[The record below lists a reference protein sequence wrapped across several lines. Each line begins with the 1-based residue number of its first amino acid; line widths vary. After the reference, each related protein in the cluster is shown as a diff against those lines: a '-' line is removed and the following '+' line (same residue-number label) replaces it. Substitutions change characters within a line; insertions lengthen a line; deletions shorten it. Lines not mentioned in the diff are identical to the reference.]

1 MTVKARRSL
10 KASAAGIR
18 RANRAVLV
26 FATKIDLAAELE
38 ISRATVQNFFAAK
51 PIGRENFH
59 KICQALNLP
68 WQEIADLSE
77 DMALDCEPAVAD
89 LGNSFSTVSIASSIS
104 QECTCADARLA
115 RLVSSGSITKMSS
128 LNSSSEEL
136 ISTLR
141 QQIAINIDYQCSS
154 LRVLDMCG
162 PRLLK
167 QIYTEVK
174 LLERINSRQRI
185 SQAELLNMS
194 KKSADD
200 RPQLNA
206 TSQIPQPGLQLV
218 EQYSKLI
225 ILGRPGAGKT
235 SFLKYIAMEC
245 IAGKFLA
252 DRVPIF
258 ISLKNYGEFAP
269 SYSLFSYITEQFAT
283 FDAINPQLIADAIAR
298 GQVLLLL
305 DGLDEVRSE
314 DRPLVYQALRQFIA
328 QFHANRF
335 VITCRLAAQDYVFE
349 QFTEVEIANF
359 DSAQIIS
366 FAAKW
371 FSPQDAI
378 LQLRFIH
385 ALHENP
391 AILELATNPL
401 LLTLLCLVFEDSAAF
416 PKNRTLLYK
425 EVLKILF
432 RTWDVSRDIERDSSI
447 PTLSLVDKEDL
458 LSRIAL
464 LSFER
469 REYFFLQKELEQWI
483 AQWMAERQRQFPSA
497 HLEFSAEAIC
507 KSMESHHGLLI
518 ERAKGI
524 YSFPY
529 FIFHE
534 YFAAHG
540 IVAQARSSSL
550 ETVLHRLLDQ
560 IIDPDWH
567 EVFLLIVELLDE
579 RDSLPQLLVQIMERL
594 AQTANVP
601 GFSDWLA
608 QKVAVISP
616 SSRRDELMI
625 RALYVDLEL
634 SQMLS
639 LPSKLQSPAA
649 DRNQDSCFTACLEDV
664 SLKLDWML
672 FDLLQLARTLHQS
685 TCENAMKALAMIIQA
700 EFLVRKLTTTI
711 GEAVK
716 FTPSLAMDLQHL
728 QQQLP
733 SLRGCS
739 EVNSDKIYPP
749 KPSFQDWWMVNGETW
764 AQQLDVTIKHHRGLG
779 NSWQL
784 NSDQQTLL
792 KKYYQVN
799 QLLINCLGTFTVS
812 RGQRPLEARTGPRS
826 LCDRVDD

>member
-59 KICQALNLP
+59 KICQALSLP

-77 DMALDCEPAVAD
+77 DSTFDFEPAPYNP
-89 LGNSFSTVSIASSIS
+89 GNAFSDVLVVTSES
-104 QECTCADARLA
+104 QECTCPDARLA
-115 RLVSSGSITKMSS
+115 RLTRSEGIVKTS
-128 LNSSSEEL
+128 LNSSRVEL

-141 QQIAINIDYQCSS
+141 QQIAINIEYQCSS

-174 LLERINSRQRI
+174 LLEKINSRQRMTRE
-185 SQAELLNMS
+185 ELLITS
-194 KKSADD
+194 KKKSDD

-235 SFLKYIAMEC
+235 SFLKYIALEC
-245 IAGKFLA
+245 IAGNFLS

-269 SYSLFSYITEQFAT
+269 SYSLLSYITEQFAT
-283 FDAINPQLIADAIAR
+283 FDAIDPQLIADAITR
-298 GQVLLLL
+298 GQALLLL
-305 DGLDEVRSE
+305 DGLDEVRSD
-314 DRPLVYQALRQFIA
+314 DRPLVFQALRQFIA

-349 QFTEVEIANF
+349 QFTEVEIADF

-371 FSPQDAI
+371 FSTQDAI

-391 AILELATNPL
+391 AILELAASPL

-425 EVLKILF
+425 EALRILF
-432 RTWDVSRDIERDSSI
+432 RTWDVSRDIERDSSSA
-447 PTLSLVDKEDL
+447 TLSLADKEDL
-458 LSRIAL
+458 LSQIAL
-464 LSFER
+464 LTFER
-469 REYFFLQKELEQWI
+469 REYFLLQKELEHWMSQWI
-483 AQWMAERQRQFPSA
+483 AKRQQRFPST
-497 HLEFSAEAIC
+497 HLELSAEGIL
-507 KSMESHHGLLI
+507 KSMESHHGLLV
-518 ERAKGI
+518 ERAKGV

-534 YFAAHG
+534 YFAARG
-540 IVAQARSSSL
+540 IVAEARSSSL

-560 IIDPDWH
+560 IIDPDWY
-567 EVFLLIVELLDE
+567 EVFLLTVDLLDE
-579 RDSLPQLLVQIMERL
+579 RNSLPQLLAQIMDRIV
-594 AQTANVP
+594 QTANVP
-601 GFSDWLA
+601 DFAQWLT
-608 QKVAVISP
+608 QKIKAVSP
-616 SSRRDELMI
+616 SSRRDESMI

-634 SQMLS
+634 SQTLN
-639 LPSKLQSPAA
+639 LPSNLQTPTV
-649 DRNQDSCFTACLEDV
+649 DNNQDSCFTAYLERDAT
-664 SLKLDWML
+664 LKLDWML
-672 FDLLQLARTLHQS
+672 VDLLQLTRTLPQV
-685 TCENAMKALAMIIQA
+685 TCENALKALAMMVQA

-716 FTPSLAMDLQHL
+716 STPILAMELQHL

-733 SLRGCS
+733 NLRDCS
-739 EVNSDKIYPP
+739 EINSDKIHSP
-749 KPSFQDWWMVNGETW
+749 KLSFQNWWTENGETW
-764 AQQLDVTIKHHRGLG
+764 TQQLSSTVKHHRGLG

-784 NSDQQTLL
+784 NTDQTVLL
-792 KKYYQVN
+792 KKYCQVN
-799 QLLINCLGTFTVS
+799 QLLINCLRTFTVS
-812 RGQRPLEARTGPRS
+812 RNQPQPNPKVDTPLALAE
-826 LCDRVDD
+826 